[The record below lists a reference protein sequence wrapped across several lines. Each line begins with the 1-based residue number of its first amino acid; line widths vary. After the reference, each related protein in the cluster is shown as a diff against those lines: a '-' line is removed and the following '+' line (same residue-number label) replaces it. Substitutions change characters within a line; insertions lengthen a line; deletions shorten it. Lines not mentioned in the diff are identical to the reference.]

1 MFDLGFSEIAV
12 VAVVAL
18 VVLGPER
25 LPKVARTAG
34 HMFGRLQRYVAN
46 VKADIAR
53 EVDASE
59 LSKIKQEVETA
70 ARSFESSVKEQAASF
85 ESEARAIEQEAQ
97 KTLNDAVAGS
107 DNAGTSST
115 SAVSPDAAALTSPT
129 ATATALPPATASA
142 SASGATPT
150 QAEIL
155 AAEDRAFDAMPTGQR
170 AASRPSAQTS
180 FDFGIE
186 PSRRAANAKA
196 ATP

>member
-97 KTLNDAVAGS
+97 KALSDPAAGS
-107 DNAGTSST
+107 SGAT

>member
-34 HMFGRLQRYVAN
+34 HLFGRLQRYVSG

-53 EVDASE
+53 EMEASE

-85 ESEARAIEQEAQ
+85 ESEARAIEQETQ
-97 KTLNDAVAGS
+97 KALS
-107 DNAGTSST
+107 DKPAEAAPSSAPAPT
-115 SAVSPDAAALTSPT
+115 ISA
-129 ATATALPPATASA
+129 PAK
-142 SASGATPT
+142 T

-155 AAEDRAFDAMPTGQR
+155 AGEDAAFEAMMPPKTPAPTSAPAATRSSGQ
-170 AASRPSAQTS
+170 SS

-186 PSRRAANAKA
+186 PSRKRSKA
-196 ATP
+196 AP

>member
-129 ATATALPPATASA
+129 ATATASA

>member
-34 HMFGRLQRYVAN
+34 HLFGRLQRYVSG

-53 EVDASE
+53 EMEASE

-85 ESEARAIEQEAQ
+85 ESEARALEQETQ
-97 KTLNDAVAGS
+97 KALSDKSAGP
-107 DNAGTSST
+107 AEPAPSSPAP
-115 SAVSPDAAALTSPT
+115 AVSA
-129 ATATALPPATASA
+129 PAK
-142 SASGATPT
+142 T

-155 AAEDRAFDAMPTGQR
+155 AGEDAAFEAMTPHASAPTPAPVSAPTPPRSSGQ
-170 AASRPSAQTS
+170 SS

-186 PSRRAANAKA
+186 PSRKRSKA
-196 ATP
+196 AP

>member
-34 HMFGRLQRYVAN
+34 HLFGRLQRYVSG

-53 EVDASE
+53 EMEASE

-85 ESEARAIEQEAQ
+85 ESEARAIEQDTQ
-97 KTLNDAVAGS
+97 KALS
-107 DNAGTSST
+107 DKPVEPAPSSSPAAPT
-115 SAVSPDAAALTSPT
+115 VSAPT
-129 ATATALPPATASA
+129 KS
-142 SASGATPT
+142 

-155 AAEDRAFDAMPTGQR
+155 ANEDAAFENMAPRATAPAPAPASAPAPVPSRSNNGQ
-170 AASRPSAQTS
+170 SS

-186 PSRRAANAKA
+186 PSRKRNKVAS
-196 ATP
+196 

>member
-85 ESEARAIEQEAQ
+85 ESEARAIEQDTQ
-97 KTLNDAVAGS
+97 KALSDAAAGS
-107 DNAGTSST
+107 SGAT

-129 ATATALPPATASA
+129 ATATATTLPPGTASA

-155 AAEDRAFDAMPTGQR
+155 AAEDRAFDAMPTGQP
-170 AASRPSAQTS
+170 AASRPSVQTS

-186 PSRRAANAKA
+186 PSRRAAKAKA
-196 ATP
+196 ATT